1 MAAAEAGA
9 AVLQPHARNPE
20 DGSPSADPALF
31 AEYAKAHNLPLMPM
45 RSIADDVTMI
55 SAGQVRE
62 RGPAMPAAG
71 GPCRNGPRCQ
81 PGSLAPAGSKRP
93 PCRHPGAPARLSEL
107 GQPRLGTAGNGRRN
121 RPGRGNRPRQVGKP
135 TAQAGEACVVVTAAT
150 GACG

>member
-9 AVLQPHARNPE
+9 GVLQPHARNPE

-62 RGPAMPAAG
+62 RGPAMPAAAV
-71 GPCRNGPRCQ
+71 RAVTALAASQAALPRPGQSGRHVAIPARQ
-81 PGSLAPAGSKRP
+81 PG
-93 PCRHPGAPARLSEL
+93 
-107 GQPRLGTAGNGRRN
+107 
-121 RPGRGNRPRQVGKP
+121 
-135 TAQAGEACVVVTAAT
+135 
-150 GACG
+150 